1 MSRHIIHQQAI
12 EINATDRNSAQPVF
26 LEISRLFNNR
36 AKDAAG
42 YVLDKY
48 DREDEL
54 IKLDVLEVDIGAMP
68 FPFSEESFVKVY
80 SEKLEEALAGA
91 IKKQLQLAES
101 KGQQNDPSGT
111 KRTLLQLLEQF
122 LLTGTIAWWAGKEE
136 MKDPVRVFKTLQEKE
151 MPLLQAMILRLFPE
165 GTVRK
170 RLVYSFIEETI
181 KTVVGIVQPTEKEFI
196 VRYHAR
202 VSYLQTE
209 NRFVRTDDTGFRK
222 VLWLFILDFLADRSG
237 SHFNR
242 KMFVRAT
249 LNAIAQRY
257 NMRFEELLFFF
268 SEALKDIPEN
278 FRRTENLLSLVEEI
292 AFEQSQQGVTA
303 ISRSSGLSD
312 QAEQAARIQ
321 EEQTV
326 FFFLLNGFFPLGV
339 PESSNADL
347 SSGLIALIRDH
358 PSYVR
363 LFFAKHGSSVL
374 LRKRLVSHLT
384 DDAVKSLVRLLEPS
398 AMEMIDSY
406 VSFITP
412 LRKKLRFIEAEEN
425 LFRQSVW
432 ELILAAMFSETS
444 SVFNVKSFLA
454 LHIQELAQRYDMAPV
469 RLQAI
474 LVQGMVQQ
482 ESAIDNR
489 SGLFFLLGEILS
501 ENTASRQHN
510 AQVSQAGRMM
520 SIDEQERTEQAAKEN
535 EFTKQD
541 VVRKPSKEMEVGDKQ
556 AKQGR
561 GAEKAKTLSEILD
574 GSNSAT
580 DVLQKSFLLHAV
592 MQLLESG
599 KLPEW
604 SGPANLPVE
613 AFIKR
618 MRVSHPD
625 ELKTAFL
632 YVVKTGKTGFYFLH
646 THALLFKTELVFL
659 FDAVFPDKL
668 VLFFRE
674 LQARYALPD
683 VFFAQSLVSALAAS
697 TDTNPDLPVFF
708 LFLLKRIEKAQGKE
722 PAQASAFHAATF
734 PSLKESTKLKRAFDK
749 AVKVYADSEASSA
762 IAYSSGNFRQA
773 LAIAFSNGKA
783 ISESELPEMLLTWIR
798 YYAHHQRLP
807 SELKLMELF
816 DEKKLIAWAMEFL
829 FRAHQQRI
837 QELFSDAQL
846 RVDEQVLLTELV
858 QHTDA
863 SLQVRYFLEAQSRRR
878 LLARETA
885 LASLNLESPES
896 WKWMM
901 KQLAEQPTDSPA
913 YKRLLKL
920 MEQESSRILMSHA
933 MSDQDLKNLFEKSK
947 QPDLWIWYR
956 YFEEVAQEVIPGLF
970 ERREF
975 RRHVV
980 AFFLALFAR
989 QINTQRS
996 AKELAA
1002 HFTRFLLSEPGE
1014 ILTIMQERMMKRNMA
1029 RDAAISA
1036 KASELM
1042 TCLSVEMD
1050 QAFRRANMVKTIG
1063 ENITRKEKE
1072 LHFRVDGHER
1082 KRLQE
1087 EQNEQR
1093 SQDSEP
1099 QKDKAPAF
1107 GEQVYIRNAGMIL
1120 LHPFLATLFARAG
1133 LTKDGSFTG
1142 EEAQARAV
1150 QLLQY
1155 AVTGTEQ
1162 DPEYELVLNKLLAGL
1177 QPGEVLSH
1185 SADLQADETELI
1197 TGMIHA
1203 IMMQWDKMKNTSIEG
1218 FRNAF
1223 LMREGY
1229 VFQTE
1234 ESWVLRVEQRG
1245 YDVILQTLPWSFG
1258 MIKFSWMTKP
1268 LIIEWN

>member
-91 IKKQLQLAES
+91 IKKHWQLAES
-101 KGQQNDPSGT
+101 KGQENDPSGT
-111 KRTLLQLLEQF
+111 RRTLLQLLEQF

-136 MKDPVRVFKTLQEKE
+136 MKDPVRVFETLREKE

-170 RLVYSFIEETI
+170 RLVYSFVEETI
-181 KTVVGIVQPTEKEFI
+181 KTVVGIIQPTEKEFI

-209 NRFVRTDDTGFRK
+209 NRFVRTDNTGFRK
-222 VLWLFILDFLADRSG
+222 ALWLFILDFLADRSG
-237 SHFNR
+237 SRFNR

-268 SEALKDIPEN
+268 SEALKEIPEN

-292 AFEQSQQGVTA
+292 AFEQSQQDVAA
-303 ISRSSGLSD
+303 ISGSSGFSA
-312 QAEQAARIQ
+312 QAQQMEQIQ
-321 EEQTV
+321 EGQAV

-339 PESSNADL
+339 PESSGAAL
-347 SSGLIALIRDH
+347 SSGLTGLIHHH

-363 LFFAKHGSSVL
+363 LFFAKHGASAL

-384 DDAVKSLVRLLEPS
+384 EEALKAVVRLLEP
-398 AMEMIDSY
+398 AALEMIASY
-406 VSFITP
+406 VSFMTR
-412 LRKKLRFIEAEEN
+412 LRKKLRFIQAEED

-432 ELILAAMFSETS
+432 ELILAGMFSGAG
-444 SVFNVKSFLA
+444 SVFNTKSFLA
-454 LHIQELAQRYDMAPV
+454 AHIQDLAQHYEVAPV

-474 LVQGMVQQ
+474 LVQEMVQQ

-489 SGLFFLLGEILS
+489 SGLLFLLGEILS
-501 ENTASRQHN
+501 ESTATRQN
-510 AQVSQAGRMM
+510 DAQALQADRMM
-520 SIDEQERTEQAAKEN
+520 SADEQERQEQAAKEN
-535 EFTKQD
+535 ELAKQD
-541 VVRKPSKEMEVGDKQ
+541 VVRKPSKGMEVVNKQ
-556 AKQGR
+556 PKQER
-561 GAEKAKTLSEILD
+561 VAEKAITLPEILD
-574 GSNSAT
+574 GPGSAP
-580 DVLQKSFLLHAV
+580 DVLQKSFLLQAV
-592 MQLLESG
+592 IHLLESG

-604 SGPANLPVE
+604 AGPAGLPADVV
-613 AFIKR
+613 IKR
-618 MRVSHPD
+618 MRAFYPN
-625 ELKTAFL
+625 ELRTAFL
-632 YVVKTGKTGFYFLH
+632 YVVKTGKTGLYVLH
-646 THALLFKTELVFL
+646 NHASLFKTELVFL

-674 LQARYALPD
+674 LQARYTVPD

-708 LFLLKRIEKAQGKE
+708 SSLLKRIEKAQGKDQ
-722 PAQASAFHAATF
+722 AQASAFHAAAF
-734 PSLKESTKLKRAFDK
+734 PSLKESPKLKRAFDK

-762 IAYSSGNFRQA
+762 ITYSSGNFRQA
-773 LAIAFSNGKA
+773 LAIAFSDRRA
-783 ISESELPEMLLTWIR
+783 ITESELPDVLLTWIR
-798 YYAHHQRLP
+798 HYASHQRLP
-807 SELKLMELF
+807 SELKLPGLLG
-816 DEKKLIAWAMEFL
+816 EKKLIAWAMEFL
-829 FRAHQQRI
+829 FRTHQQRI

-846 RVDEQVLLTELV
+846 RVEEQVQLTELV
-858 QHTDA
+858 QHTGA

-878 LLARETA
+878 LLAQETA
-885 LASLNLESPES
+885 LASLNMESPES
-896 WKWMM
+896 WKWLM
-901 KQLAEQPTDSPA
+901 KQIDGQPVDSPA

-920 MEQESSRILMSHA
+920 MEQESSRILMSRA
-933 MSDQDLKNLFEKSK
+933 MSDQDLKYVFEKSK
-947 QPDLWIWYR
+947 QPDLWTWYCH
-956 YFEEVAQEVIPGLF
+956 FEEVALEVIPGLF

-975 RRHVV
+975 RRHVIG
-980 AFFLALFAR
+980 FFLALFVR

-1002 HFTRFLLSEPGE
+1002 HFTRFLLSKPGE
-1014 ILTIMQERMMKRNMA
+1014 IITITQERMMKRNMT

-1050 QAFRRANMVKTIG
+1050 HAFRRANTAKTIA
-1063 ENITRKEKE
+1063 EEITRMEKE

-1087 EQNEQR
+1087 EQEEQR
-1093 SQDSEP
+1093 SQDRVP

-1142 EEAQARAV
+1142 EEAQAKAV

-1268 LIIEWN
+1268 LIVEWN